1 MYGANVIICE
11 GILIFACKQL
21 VDMMD
26 MKVHF
31 TYTYTLFQ
39 NSDLTPFSFF
49 SQVFIETDSDIRLAR
64 RLKRDI
70 MERGRDL
77 DGVIKQ
83 YNQFVKPMFDFYI
96 QPSMVH
102 ADIIVPR
109 GGENKVAINLIVQH
123 VHTQLQTKG
132 FKFRLVQPVGVAPV
146 PAPHLFPFFADQS

>member
-11 GILIFACKQL
+11 GILIFANKKL

-26 MKVHF
+26 MKV
-31 TYTYTLFQ
+31 
-39 NSDLTPFSFF
+39 
-49 SQVFIETDSDIRLAR
+49 FIDTDSDIRLAR

-77 DGVIKQ
+77 EGVIKQ

-109 GGENKVAINLIVQH
+109 GGENKVAIDLIVQH

-132 FKFRLVQPVGVAPV
+132 FKLRYVACSIT
-146 PAPHLFPFFADQS
+146 DRRSE